1 MKLKHYQLSS
11 FCGAI
16 NHMRKIFTISKE
28 NLHQT
33 MSKKFFSFFLQ
44 WAPTHKH
51 RFHNT
56 GIKTVMSSCQLQ
68 VMLSGPTDVPT
79 AYYESLLTLWS
90 SKLKLII
97 CCVLRRVQPRN
108 WFHYSS
114 LFSSELSWIK
124 SASMFASIKVNILM
138 AA

>member
-1 MKLKHYQLSS
+1 METQFILWGNKSHEK
-11 FCGAI
+11 
-16 NHMRKIFTISKE
+16 
-28 NLHQT
+28 NLHHFQR
-33 MSKKFFSFFLQ
+33 KFASNNEQKVLQLFLQ

-97 CCVLRRVQPRN
+97 CCVLRRVHPRN

-114 LFSSELSWIK
+114 LFCSKLSWIK
-124 SASMFASIKVNILM
+124 SASMFASIEVNILV